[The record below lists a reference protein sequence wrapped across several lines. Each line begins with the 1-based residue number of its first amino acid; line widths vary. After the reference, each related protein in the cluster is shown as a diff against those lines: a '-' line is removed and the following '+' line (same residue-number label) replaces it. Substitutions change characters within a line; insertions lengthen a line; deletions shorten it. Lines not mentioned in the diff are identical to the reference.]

1 MRSSDSC
8 SPPASAADVVEE
20 FWSSPLALSPSH
32 FVANR
37 YQRIEKT
44 SDLPA
49 LIDQRPPVIKENVEW
64 PPHRYPTRDDES
76 LSKNLSKGSGRE
88 RSREPRKCEEDNE
101 HG

>member
-20 FWSSPLALSPSH
+20 FWS
-32 FVANR
+32 
-37 YQRIEKT
+37 KT

-49 LIDQRPPVIKENVEW
+49 LIEPTAPVIKENVEW

-88 RSREPRKCEEDNE
+88 RSREPR
-101 HG
+101 